1 MNTKNVGMYIH
12 IPFCK
17 HKCKYCDFKSY
28 AGKEDKINEYIKW
41 LKYEIAEVGIGNR
54 MDFENGQDKL
64 AIIDTNIFII
74 LFFFFSICSFVI
86 FCFILANSSF
96 ISLKCVYIYYCIL
109 NSSILYHNYKIY
121 KRGFLDFLIKT

>member
-41 LKYEIAEVGIGNR
+41 LKYEIAEVGIW
-54 MDFENGQDKL
+54 K
-64 AIIDTNIFII
+64 
-74 LFFFFSICSFVI
+74 
-86 FCFILANSSF
+86 
-96 ISLKCVYIYYCIL
+96 
-109 NSSILYHNYKIY
+109 
-121 KRGFLDFLIKT
+121 